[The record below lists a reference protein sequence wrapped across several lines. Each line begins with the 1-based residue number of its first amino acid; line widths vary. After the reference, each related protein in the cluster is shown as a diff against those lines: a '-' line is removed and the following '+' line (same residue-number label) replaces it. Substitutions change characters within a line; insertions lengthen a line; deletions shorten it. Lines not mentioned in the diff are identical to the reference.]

1 MYKIILADDEKWS
14 LYGLEQLVDWKTYD
28 CVILDT
34 VQDGISAFEKC
45 KALKPDILISDI
57 RMPGMDG
64 LELVRKLKQEIPEV
78 TTILITGYSDLAYA
92 QEALRLGVFD
102 YLIKQ
107 VTAKDLDKVL
117 NRYQAYMQQ
126 KKVLSTSDLYFSL
139 FDDGNDKSVLECM
152 RQLGIDVPYN
162 RCHVITFVF
171 PQNVNIVSA
180 QTFHTDTD
188 MNVVFHTGT
197 NRLSS
202 FCFSDT
208 YLGYE
213 SLQRSLNLGAPKAI
227 GLSESVALK
236 EGFYDLYRQSCISAS
251 TAMFWKS
258 SAIYCYQS
266 AKRTSAIS
274 EFVESLRQ
282 SIKHGDS
289 HLIRNALE
297 ELFEAMRNMQVDE
310 VEFLVN
316 QVIALLT
323 SYHIGAYENGDY
335 SESLRLNNTDITAE
349 SLFPSILASIC
360 SCEKNTEDNQNLI
373 ARVLEYIDV
382 HFTEDIQSSE
392 LARMFF
398 VNPSYLSTLIKKKT
412 GFNYTDIVI
421 NKRID
426 YAKILLKD
434 TSLPLLDIIQKT
446 GYQEYS
452 YFNKLFK
459 KVTGLTPTQYRS
471 KFHC

>member
-34 VQDGISAFEKC
+34 AQDGISAFEKC

-57 RMPGMDG
+57 RMPGIDG
-64 LELVRKLKQEIPEV
+64 LELVRKLKQEMPEI

-107 VTAKDLDKVL
+107 ITAQDLDKVL
-117 NRYQAYMQQ
+117 KRFQAYMQQ

-139 FDDGNDKSVLECM
+139 FDDGNDKSILECM
-152 RQLGIDVPYN
+152 QQLGIDVPN
-162 RCHVITFVF
+162 SMCHVITFIF

-202 FCFSDT
+202 FYYSDT
-208 YLGYE
+208 YLGHE
-213 SLQRSLNLGAPKAI
+213 SLLRSLHLGAPTAI
-227 GLSESVALK
+227 GISESAALK
-236 EGFYDLYRQSCISAS
+236 EGFYDLYRQSCIAAT

-258 SAIYCYQS
+258 SSIYHFQK
-266 AKRTSAIS
+266 AKRTNSII
-274 EFVESLRQ
+274 EFMESLRQ
-282 SIKHGDS
+282 SIKHGDL

-310 VEFLVN
+310 VEFLIN

-323 SYHIGAYENGDY
+323 SYRIGAFESSDY
-335 SESLRLNNTDITAE
+335 SESLRLDSADITAE
-349 SLFPSILASIC
+349 TLFTSILASTC
-360 SCEKNTEDNQNLI
+360 SCEKNAEDSQNLI

-392 LARMFF
+392 LAKLFF

-412 GFNYTDIVI
+412 GFNYIDIVI
-421 NKRID
+421 NKRIE

-434 TSLPLLDIIQKT
+434 TNYPLLDIIQKT

-471 KFHC
+471 KFHS